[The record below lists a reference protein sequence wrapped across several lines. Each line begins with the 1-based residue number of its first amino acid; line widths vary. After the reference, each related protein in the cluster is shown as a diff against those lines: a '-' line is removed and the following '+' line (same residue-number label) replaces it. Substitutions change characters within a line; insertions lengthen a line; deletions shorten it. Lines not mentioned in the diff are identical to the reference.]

1 MRDYPNNQNLR
12 DVQEQYHLFAHLN
25 GQIIDAERNKEC
37 TKGPL
42 HGLVVGLKANIAS
55 IGANWSAGLS
65 HRTAITAQSDA
76 HLTKRLRDHGARIL
90 PGLNMDAAALGGAT
104 DNPDFGR
111 TANPYAPDHTTGGS
125 SGGSAAAVAA
135 GLCDVAIGTD
145 TLGSIRI
152 PASYCGVFG
161 LKPTFGLIGRSGIL
175 PLAAS
180 LDTAGPLAARA
191 RDLWPVLQA
200 LVGPDDGDTDSQPA
214 PAQWASQTPTPN
226 AQGLRIGIPKQVSTV
241 GCTPETLAA
250 LASARTTLEQAG
262 ASIETIDMPEWHPA
276 KLRQKAFLVTE
287 AEGAT
292 AFADALVKA
301 GTLPPNVESLLTYGS
316 NLSAA
321 KLVAAMAEIRAA
333 RTQLARSFA
342 QVDLL
347 LMPTTPQCAFH
358 ADAPAPANQA
368 DFTALANAGGVPALA
383 VPVAVSGQALP
394 ASVQLVGPAWSE
406 PILIGLA
413 MALEGAAKNP
423 TSGFMCK

>member
-1 MRDYPNNQNLR
+1 MRDYPNDQDLR
-12 DVQEQYHLFAHLN
+12 DFQKRYHLFTHLN
-25 GQIIDAERNKEC
+25 AAIIEAERDKVCHE
-37 TKGPL
+37 GPL
-42 HGLVVGLKANIAS
+42 QELVVGLKANIAS
-55 IGANWSAGLS
+55 IGANWSAGLR
-65 HRTAITAQSDA
+65 HRATITAQNDA

-111 TANPYAPDHTTGGS
+111 TANAHAPDHTSGGS

-161 LKPTFGLIGRSGIL
+161 LKPTFGLIGRSGIV
-175 PLAAS
+175 PLAPS
-180 LDTAGPLAARA
+180 LDTAGILAARA
-191 RDLWPVLQA
+191 SDVWPVLHA
-200 LVGPDDGDTDSQPA
+200 LAGPDDGDVDNQPA
-214 PAQWASQTPTPN
+214 PAEWAIQTPEPD
-226 AQGLRIGIPKQVSTV
+226 AQGLRIGIPQQVGAV
-241 GCTPETLAA
+241 ECTTKTLAA

-262 ASIETIDMPEWHPA
+262 AHVATIDMPEWDPA

-292 AFADALVKA
+292 AFADALGIA
-301 GTLPPNVESLLTYGS
+301 GTLPRTVEKLLTYGS
-316 NLSAA
+316 TLSAA
-321 KLVAAMAEIRAA
+321 KLVAAMAEIRAV
-333 RTQLARSFA
+333 RMQLARSFA

-347 LMPTTPQCAFH
+347 IMPTTPQRAFH
-358 ADAPAPANQA
+358 AGAPAPANQA

-383 VPVAVSGQALP
+383 VPIEVTGQALP

-406 PILIGLA
+406 PMLIGLA
-413 MALEGAAKNP
+413 MLLEGNV
-423 TSGFMCK
+423 